1 MKKNRIT
8 FRKFDIQIFMHITH
22 KKNHRKIWTKQ
33 RWSHSNVKSTIID
46 ETNQQID
53 YCIFTL
59 KNDVSVSQKQK
70 LHRCCKKFITKQ
82 NISRQTSFLIASKI
96 EYIDF
101 SWFQM
106 WNYTYW
112 IVCNVFNESWSHVKF
127 FYILFKRINFMIYSI
142 SISSIDLIF
151 SSTNTKIFLI
161 WLIISLKHY
170 SRIQHSIFS
179 LLTWNRL
186 LIIIRIMNILCLQR
200 CIETQTRHS
209 NRWKWK
215 ICLMIVTLFVY
226 LFQISFTNSS
236 IWLNETIKYSN
247 MLWTK

>member
-1 MKKNRIT
+1 MKKSRIT
-8 FRKFDIQIFMHITH
+8 FKKFDIRISTHITH

-33 RWSHSNVKSTIID
+33 QWSHSNAKSTIID
-46 ETNQQID
+46 KTNQQID

-112 IVCNVFNESWSHVKF
+112 IVCNVFNESWLHVKF
-127 FYILFKRINFMIYSI
+127 FCIQFKRINFTICSTSI
-142 SISSIDLIF
+142 SLIDLIF
-151 SSTNTKIFLI
+151 LNTNTKISLI
-161 WLIISLKHY
+161 
-170 SRIQHSIFS
+170 
-179 LLTWNRL
+179 
-186 LIIIRIMNILCLQR
+186 
-200 CIETQTRHS
+200 
-209 NRWKWK
+209 
-215 ICLMIVTLFVY
+215 
-226 LFQISFTNSS
+226 
-236 IWLNETIKYSN
+236 
-247 MLWTK
+247 